1 MKHNLI
7 NTKTSL
13 TKLLTITFILA
24 IAMQFNGCK
33 KDDPK
38 PEDVP
43 ELITTA
49 ILTFTPN
56 DGGSPVIVTATDP
69 DGEGVQDIKADGPIN
84 LLPAKTYVLKI
95 DLINALAKP
104 TDPAYKV
111 TEEVEEEGD
120 EHMFFFAWTNNPFS
134 SPSGDGNIDNRA
146 DAVNYT
152 GAANSI
158 DKDKRPLGLTTTWTT
173 VTLSGTSTVAGTFQV
188 LLKHQPNLKSDTSD
202 SKTGETDLDLT
213 FTVNVK

>member
-1 MKHNLI
+1 MKHNLT

-13 TKLLTITFILA
+13 TKLLALISMLA
-24 IAMQFNGCK
+24 IAMQFTGCK
-33 KDDPK
+33 KDDPQ

-49 ILTFTPN
+49 TLTFTPN
-56 DGGSPVIVTATDP
+56 GGGSPVIVTATDP

-84 LLPAKTYVLKI
+84 LLPAKTYLLTI
-95 DLINALAKP
+95 GLINALAKP

-111 TEEVEEEGD
+111 TEEVEAGGD
-120 EHMFFFAWTNNPFS
+120 EHMLFFAWTNNPFS
-134 SPSGDGNIDNRA
+134 NPAGDGNIDNRA

-158 DKDKRPLGLTTTWTT
+158 DKNKRPLGLTTTWTT
-173 VTLSGTSTVAGTFQV
+173 APLAGTAAITGTFKV

-202 SKTGETDLDLT
+202 SKTGETDLELT
-213 FTVNVK
+213 FTLNVK

>member
-13 TKLLTITFILA
+13 TKLLTITFMLA

-134 SPSGDGNIDNRA
+134 SPAGDGNIDNRA

-158 DKDKRPLGLTTTWTT
+158 DKNNRPLGLTTTWTT
-173 VTLSGTSTVAGTFQV
+173 VTPTGTSTVTGTFQV

-213 FTVNVK
+213 FTVNIK